1 MKVQI
6 NNTKLVKN
14 SEGKPLKRIMS
25 KKEKVDQRQR
35 SYFVNFVFPFFFKTF
50 CSVLKQKIYLVFRII
65 KKKRNK
71 KSSMEPI

>member
-1 MKVQI
+1 
-6 NNTKLVKN
+6 
-14 SEGKPLKRIMS
+14 MS